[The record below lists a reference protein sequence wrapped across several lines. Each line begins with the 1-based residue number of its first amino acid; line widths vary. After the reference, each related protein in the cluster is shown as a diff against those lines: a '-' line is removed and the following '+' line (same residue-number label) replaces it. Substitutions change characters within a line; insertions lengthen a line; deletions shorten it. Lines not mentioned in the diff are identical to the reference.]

1 MVAKQEVLN
10 AIDMFGL
17 TMDYDQWDVE
27 DKGWIR
33 IKTPEWVRVK
43 PEHYKTYGVLIIYKE
58 DTKTLEDALEELRN
72 HMYRIGEYLLKDKL
86 TKLIVL

>member
-1 MVAKQEVLN
+1 MVDKQDILK

-27 DKGWIR
+27 GKGWIR
-33 IKTPEWVRVK
+33 VKTPEWVRVK
-43 PEHYKTYGVLIIYKE
+43 SEHYKTYGVLIIYKE
-58 DTKTLEDALEELRN
+58 DIKTLEDALEELRN
-72 HMYRIGEYLLKDKL
+72 HMYRIGEYLLKRKL